1 MRNTSISNI
10 LKQLISIT
18 VLIGQIPFLWGQPNH
33 DDPNQKETY
42 VNRLA
47 ESSSP
52 YLLQH
57 KNNPVD
63 WYPWGDEAFQKAAE
77 LDIPIFLS
85 IGYSTCHW
93 CHVMAHESFE
103 DEEVAHLLN
112 ENFIS
117 IKVDREELPEI
128 DHVYMS
134 VCQAMTG
141 RGGWP
146 LTIIMTP
153 DKEPFFAGTY
163 FPKNGRLGR
172 PGMMELLPSIA
183 DAWKNRRAELV
194 QSAEKINEYLVKS
207 NAKELGTPLSKAIL
221 KETYSQFVNRYDKN
235 HGGFGTQPKFPSP
248 HNLVYLLRYH
258 HMTNDKIALKMV
270 EKTLQEMRLGG
281 IFDHVGYGFHRYSTD
296 KEWLVPHFEKMLYDQ
311 AMLIMAYTEAFQITG
326 KPEYKETAEEILT
339 YVQRDMTDAKG
350 GFYSAEDADSEGE
363 EGLFYVWTIQELQSI
378 IGEEDTQF
386 IQNMFNLTSEGNFK
400 DEASGQSIGNN
411 IFHLKTPISN
421 SRDLKKSSQ
430 IREKLFHVREK
441 RIHPLK
447 DDKILTDWNGL
458 MIAAMAKAGVAF
470 QDNMLIESAE
480 KSTKFIFNNL
490 MDKNG
495 RLQKRYRKGKSGLD
509 AHLDDYAFFVWG
521 LLELYEATF
530 KIEYL
535 KNAIQ
540 LSDIMVSE
548 FWNESSGGFYLGS
561 DQTEKLIVRA
571 MTGYDGAIPSGNS
584 IAAMNLLK
592 LTRITGEIKWAEMAD
607 KTFKVFSNEINR
619 VPSGYTSMVT
629 AFLFEY
635 DHPKEI
641 VVVGS
646 GSDPATQDALIRM
659 KTEYVPGKILLFKDT
674 DKLFPDLSPLAK
686 WTATQETIDDKVT
699 FYVCQDFSCKI
710 PTTDIKQ
717 ALTFIHE

>member
-1 MRNTSISNI
+1 MRNTSIGII

-103 DEEVAHLLN
+103 DEQVAQLLN

-207 NAKELGTPLSKAIL
+207 NTKELGTPLSKAIL

-258 HMTNDKIALKMV
+258 HMTDDKTALEMV

-281 IFDHVGYGFHRYSTD
+281 IFDHVGYGFHRYATD

-311 AMLIMAYTEAFQITG
+311 AMLVMAYTEAFQITG
-326 KPEYKETAEEILT
+326 KPEYKKTAEEILT

-363 EGLFYVWTIQELQSI
+363 EGLFYIWTIQELQSI

-386 IQNMFNLTSEGNFK
+386 IQNIFNLTPEGNFK
-400 DEASGQSIGNN
+400 DEASGQSTGNN

-421 SRDLKKSSQ
+421 LKDLKKISQ
-430 IREKLFHVREK
+430 IREKIFHVREK

-470 QDNMLIESAE
+470 QDNVLIESAE
-480 KSTKFIFNNL
+480 KSAKFIFNNL

-495 RLQKRYRKGKSGLD
+495 RLQKRYRKGISGLD

-619 VPSGYTSMVT
+619 APSGYTSMVT

-646 GSDPATQDALIRM
+646 GSDPATQDALTRM
-659 KTEYVPGKILLFKDT
+659 KSEYIPGKILLFKDT
-674 DKLFPDLSPLAK
+674 DLLSPVLSPLAK
-686 WTATQETIDDKVT
+686 WTATQETIGDKVT
-699 FYVCQDFSCKI
+699 FYVCQDFACKI
-710 PTTDIKQ
+710 PTTDIKE

>member
-1 MRNTSISNI
+1 MRNTSIGII

-103 DEEVAHLLN
+103 DEQVAQLLN

-163 FPKNGRLGR
+163 FPKNGRFGR

-183 DAWKNRRAELV
+183 EAWKNRRAELV

-207 NAKELGTPLSKAIL
+207 NTKELGTPLSKAIL

-258 HMTNDKIALKMV
+258 HMTDDKTALEMV

-281 IFDHVGYGFHRYSTD
+281 IFDHVGYGFHRYATD

-311 AMLIMAYTEAFQITG
+311 AMLVMAYTEAFQITG
-326 KPEYKETAEEILT
+326 KPEYKKTAEEILT
-339 YVQRDMTDAKG
+339 YVQRDMTDEKG

-363 EGLFYVWTIQELQSI
+363 EGLFYIWTIQELQSI

-386 IQNMFNLTSEGNFK
+386 IQNIFNLTPEGNFK
-400 DEASGQSIGNN
+400 DEASGQSTGKN

-421 SRDLKKSSQ
+421 SKDLKKISQ
-430 IREKLFHVREK
+430 IREKIFHVREK

-470 QDNMLIESAE
+470 QDNVLIESAE
-480 KSTKFIFNNL
+480 KSAKFIFNNL

-619 VPSGYTSMVT
+619 APSGYTSMVT

-646 GSDPATQDALIRM
+646 GSDPATQDALTRM
-659 KTEYVPGKILLFKDT
+659 KSEYIPGKILLFKDT
-674 DKLFPDLSPLAK
+674 DLLSPVLSPLAK
-686 WTATQETIDDKVT
+686 WTATQEMIGDKVT
-699 FYVCQDFSCKI
+699 FYVCQDFACKI
-710 PTTDIKQ
+710 PTTDIKA

>member
-1 MRNTSISNI
+1 MRNTSIGII

-18 VLIGQIPFLWGQPNH
+18 VIIGQIPFLWGQPNH

-103 DEEVAHLLN
+103 DEQVAQLLN

-163 FPKNGRLGR
+163 FPKNGRFGR

-183 DAWKNRRAELV
+183 DAWKNKRAELV

-207 NAKELGTPLSKAIL
+207 NTKELGTPLSKAIL

-258 HMTNDKIALKMV
+258 HMTGDKTALEMV

-281 IFDHVGYGFHRYSTD
+281 IFDHVGYGFHRYATD

-311 AMLIMAYTEAFQITG
+311 AMLVMAYTEAFQITG
-326 KPEYKETAEEILT
+326 KPEYKKTAEEILT

-363 EGLFYVWTIQELQSI
+363 EGLFYIWTIQELQSI

-386 IQNMFNLTSEGNFK
+386 IQNIFNLTPEGNFK
-400 DEASGQSIGNN
+400 DEASGQFTGKN

-421 SRDLKKSSQ
+421 SKDLKKISQ
-430 IREKLFHVREK
+430 IREKIFHVREK

-470 QDNMLIESAE
+470 QDNVLIESAE
-480 KSTKFIFNNL
+480 KSAKFIFNNL

-619 VPSGYTSMVT
+619 APSGYTSMVT

-646 GSDPATQDALIRM
+646 GSDPATQDALTRM
-659 KTEYVPGKILLFKDT
+659 KSEYIPGKILLFKDT
-674 DKLFPDLSPLAK
+674 DKLSPNLSPLAK
-686 WTATQETIDDKVT
+686 WTATQEMIGDKVT
-699 FYVCQDFSCKI
+699 FYVCQDFACKI
-710 PTTDIKQ
+710 PTTDIKE

>member
-1 MRNTSISNI
+1 MRNTSIGII

-18 VLIGQIPFLWGQPNH
+18 VLIGHIPFLWGQPNRN
-33 DDPNQKETY
+33 DPNQKETY
-42 VNRLA
+42 LNRLA

-103 DEEVAHLLN
+103 DEQVAQLLN
-112 ENFIS
+112 KNFIS

-163 FPKNGRLGR
+163 FPKNGRFGR

-207 NAKELGTPLSKAIL
+207 NTKELGTPLSKAIL
-221 KETYSQFVNRYDKN
+221 KETYSQFVNSYDKN

-258 HMTNDKIALKMV
+258 HMTDDKIALEMV

-281 IFDHVGYGFHRYSTD
+281 IFDHVGYGFHRYATD

-311 AMLIMAYTEAFQITG
+311 AMLVMAYTEAFQITR
-326 KPEYKETAEEILT
+326 KTEYKKTAEEILT
-339 YVQRDMTDAKG
+339 YVQRDMTDVKG

-363 EGLFYVWTIQELQSI
+363 EGLFYIWTIQELQSI

-386 IQNMFNLTSEGNFK
+386 IQNIFNLTPEGNFK
-400 DEASGQSIGNN
+400 DEASGQSTGKN

-421 SRDLKKSSQ
+421 SKDLKKLSQ
-430 IREKLFHVREK
+430 IREKIFHIREK

-470 QDNMLIESAE
+470 RDNVLIESAE
-480 KSTKFIFNNL
+480 KSAKFIFNNL
-490 MDKNG
+490 MDKDG

-607 KTFKVFSNEINR
+607 KIFKVFSNEINR

-646 GSDPATQDALIRM
+646 GSDPATQVALTRM
-659 KTEYVPGKILLFKDT
+659 KSEYIPGKILLFKDT
-674 DKLFPDLSPLAK
+674 DQLSPGLSSLAK
-686 WTATQETIDDKVT
+686 WTATQETIGDKVT
-699 FYVCQDFSCKI
+699 FYVCQDFACKI
-710 PTTDIKQ
+710 PTTDIKE
-717 ALTFIHE
+717 ALIFIHE

>member
-1 MRNTSISNI
+1 MRNTSIGII

-103 DEEVAHLLN
+103 DEQVAQLLN

-207 NAKELGTPLSKAIL
+207 NTKELGTPLSKAIL

-258 HMTNDKIALKMV
+258 HMTDDKTALEMV

-281 IFDHVGYGFHRYSTD
+281 IFDHVGYGFHRYATD

-311 AMLIMAYTEAFQITG
+311 AMLVMAYTEAFQITG
-326 KPEYKETAEEILT
+326 KPEYKKTAEEILT

-363 EGLFYVWTIQELQSI
+363 EGLFYIWTIQELQSI

-386 IQNMFNLTSEGNFK
+386 IQNIFNLTPEGNFK
-400 DEASGQSIGNN
+400 DEASGQSTGKN

-421 SRDLKKSSQ
+421 SKDLKKISQ
-430 IREKLFHVREK
+430 IREKIFHVREK

-470 QDNMLIESAE
+470 QDNVLIESAE
-480 KSTKFIFNNL
+480 KSAKFIFNNL

-607 KTFKVFSNEINR
+607 KTFKVFSNEINK

-646 GSDPATQDALIRM
+646 GSDPATQDALTRM
-659 KTEYVPGKILLFKDT
+659 KSEYIPGKILLFKDT
-674 DKLFPDLSPLAK
+674 DQLSPGLSPLAK

-699 FYVCQDFSCKI
+699 FYVCQDFACKI
-710 PTTDIKQ
+710 PTTDIKE
-717 ALTFIHE
+717 ALIFIHE